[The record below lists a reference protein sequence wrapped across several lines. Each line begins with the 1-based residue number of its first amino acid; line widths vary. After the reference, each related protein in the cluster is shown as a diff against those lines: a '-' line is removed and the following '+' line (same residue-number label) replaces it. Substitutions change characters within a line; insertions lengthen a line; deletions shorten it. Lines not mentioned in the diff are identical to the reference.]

1 MRNGVRTS
9 LILLVIVAIA
19 IPGLLRLR
27 FATDI
32 LGVLPNGVPEVEAL
46 QVFRE
51 HFDDDQQVIVLL
63 KHEEEVFEEDAAAL
77 TQHLREKLPQARVE
91 YRSQF
96 EDNPGAFAESLARMW
111 ADAGEEEV
119 AQLTASLT
127 DEAAL
132 IELLQES
139 KSKIELSLDQKE
151 ATMAAYDPLGFLNHP
166 AMRDLQENEFSYQ
179 SDDGKYWILLI
190 SNSNIE
196 PDYHEHSLWVNQIRD
211 SIDSWE
217 GEGYSYT
224 LTGGPV
230 YSAEVGLG
238 MEKDMSG
245 TIMATSILVGL
256 LFLLIQR
263 SPVHLLI
270 LSGILALVFLITMG
284 AAGWIFGTLNLV
296 SVGFAAIL
304 LGLVIDYG
312 VVIARESHRGDSAS
326 ISRRALAPGILWAA
340 LTTAAVFGLLI
351 FSTFTGVSQLGSLIA
366 IGLCVGAVVCLWIM
380 PWAMEKFPARE
391 ASSLTRPLFPKA
403 FPAKALLASATLAS
417 LGIFAFK
424 GFPRVSFNFSMVQ
437 PESSEASQ
445 TFEKIQTLF
454 TAWSKKNVAVIVQ
467 GETADEV
474 RNSLKFA
481 RAQIEELEAEGVIEG
496 FELPL
501 SLVPDPKARAR
512 NKAKWQAVG
521 ARTEDIVETMEAQGF
536 TESGRA
542 LGQSVL
548 KALAAGPGEI
558 DPMTK
563 MFYHPDGYFSGR
575 VRLVDDM
582 TAENLEKLQVLN
594 QHGVRVTGW
603 EALQYIML
611 PMVKRDF
618 YYLCLPATGVL
629 LLALGLVFRS
639 VRDTLLTASVLLAVL
654 LMVNAISVATGRPWN
669 FLSGMAIPLIVGT
682 GIDYSIHLIYSLRRS
697 QGNLAQ
703 VWNGVGKAICFCGLS
718 TAVGF
723 GSLIF
728 ASNEMLQSM
737 GLFCCAGV
745 LLTMTFS
752 LLVIPGIWVATQKHS

>member
-1 MRNGVRTS
+1 VRNGVRTS
-9 LILLVIVAIA
+9 LILLVITAIS
-19 IPGLLRLR
+19 IPGLLRLK

-32 LGVLPNGVPEVEAL
+32 LGVLPKGVPEVEAL

-63 KHEEEVFEEDAAAL
+63 KHEEEVFEEDAADL
-77 TQHLREKLPQARVE
+77 TQHLRQKLPQARVE
-91 YRSQF
+91 YRSRF
-96 EDNPGAFAESLARMW
+96 EDDPDAFAQSLARMW
-111 ADAGEEEV
+111 ADADPADV
-119 AQLTASLT
+119 DQLTAKLS
-127 DEAAL
+127 DEASL
-132 IELLQES
+132 IELLNES
-139 KSKIELSLDQKE
+139 KRKIELSINQKE
-151 ATMAAYDPLGFLNHP
+151 ATMAAYDPLGFLSHP
-166 AMRDLQENEFSYQ
+166 AMRALQENEFSYQ

-190 SNSNIE
+190 ANSNIA
-196 PDYHEHSLWVNQIRD
+196 PDYREHSAWVNRIRD
-211 SIDSWE
+211 SIDSWKS
-217 GEGYSYT
+217 EGYTYT

-230 YSAEVGLG
+230 YSSEIGLG

-256 LFLLIQR
+256 LYLLIQR
-263 SPVHLLI
+263 SPIHLLV
-270 LSGILALVFLITMG
+270 LSGILSLVFLITMG
-284 AAGWIFGTLNLV
+284 LAGWIFGTLNLM

-326 ISRRALAPGILWAA
+326 ISRRSLAPGILWAA

-366 IGLCVGAVVCLWIM
+366 IGLCAGAIVCLWIM

-391 ASSLTRPLFPKA
+391 SKFLKRPPFPKA
-403 FPAKALLASATLAS
+403 GPAKALLITAAAATVA
-417 LGIFAFK
+417 IFAIK
-424 GFPRVSFNFSMVQ
+424 GPPQISFNFSMVE
-437 PESSEASQ
+437 PESSEASR

-454 TAWSKKNVAVIVQ
+454 TAWSKKNVAIVVQ
-467 GETADEV
+467 GESPAEV
-474 RNSLKFA
+474 TKSLEFA
-481 RAQIEELEAEGVIEG
+481 RTRIEELKADGVLEG

-501 SLVPDPKARAR
+501 ALVPNPEARAR

-521 ARTEDIVETMEAQGF
+521 AQTGTIIKTMEAQGF

-548 KALAAGPGEI
+548 KALAAGPEGL

-563 MFYHPDGYFSGR
+563 MFYHPDGFFSGR
-575 VRLVDDM
+575 VRLTNEM
-582 TAENLEKLQVLN
+582 TAETLKKLQTLN

-618 YYLCLPATGVL
+618 YYLCLPATAVL

-639 VRDTLLTASVLLAVL
+639 VPDTILTASVLIVVL
-654 LMVNAISVATGRPWN
+654 LVVNAISVATGRSWN

-697 QGNLAQ
+697 QGDLAQ

-718 TAVGF
+718 TAIGF

-728 ASNEMLQSM
+728 ASNQMLQSM

-752 LLVIPGIWVATQKHS
+752 LLVIPGIWVARKKRP